1 MEKIKSLAKFKV
13 SSLASSISSVTIFGK
28 RLLSEE
34 FLDAWNMSTLREEF
48 VVLVHHRHNP
58 TSVKQVE
65 LFHHTEHAIIL
76 TETPSNGHT
85 VTVPKNTWLH
95 KFPDFGYLI
104 VFQAQ
109 PLYFFK
115 FLNSVLHRPAII
127 LQFLLSML
135 REVLGKLVAFQPFI
149 NQLSHITAVL
159 PQTSFRKL
167 LGASNVFGGAD
178 KAFVVVNDTF

>member
-1 MEKIKSLAKFKV
+1 MAKIKSLAKFKV

-48 VVLVHHRHNP
+48 VVLVHDRHNP

-85 VTVPKNTWLH
+85 VAVPKNTWLY
-95 KFPDFGYLI
+95 KFPDFGNLI
-104 VFQAQ
+104 VFQSE
-109 PLYFFK
+109 PFYFFK
-115 FLNSVLHRPAII
+115 FPNSVLHRPAII
-127 LQFLLSML
+127 LRFLTTFLVIMNLKRKKFLTFFFLKSL
-135 REVLGKLVAFQPFI
+135 LKTLGKKTKDSLV
-149 NQLSHITAVL
+149 L
-159 PQTSFRKL
+159 KL
-167 LGASNVFGGAD
+167 F
-178 KAFVVVNDTF
+178 